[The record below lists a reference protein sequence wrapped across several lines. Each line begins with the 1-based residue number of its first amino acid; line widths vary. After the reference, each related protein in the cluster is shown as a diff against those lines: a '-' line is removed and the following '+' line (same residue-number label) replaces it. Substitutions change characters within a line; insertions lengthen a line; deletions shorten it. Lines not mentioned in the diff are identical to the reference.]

1 MRILSA
7 FIKKEFLQIIR
18 DPSSIMIAFILP
30 TLLSLIYMYGINMD
44 SVNIRLGLKLDDA
57 NPQVMT
63 LAKSFSNNNYIRTH
77 IYDDKDAMYNDIV
90 NSKLQGAVI
99 IPGDFTA
106 SLHSRRTAQV
116 LVITDGSETN
126 TANYVQ
132 SYASG
137 IIYQWLET
145 MHYSKQQ
152 VNLINPQLRIW
163 YNA

>member
-116 LVITDGSETN
+116 LWSSPTVAKPIPPTMYKAMPAVSFISGWKRCI
-126 TANYVQ
+126 TAN
-132 SYASG
+132 SRS
-137 IIYQWLET
+137 I
-145 MHYSKQQ
+145 
-152 VNLINPQLRIW
+152 
-163 YNA
+163 

>member
-63 LAKSFSNNNYIRTH
+63 LAKNPSATTTISELISTM
-77 IYDDKDAMYNDIV
+77 IKMPCTMT
-90 NSKLQGAVI
+90 SS
-99 IPGDFTA
+99 IPNCRA
-106 SLHSRRTAQV
+106 L
-116 LVITDGSETN
+116 
-126 TANYVQ
+126 
-132 SYASG
+132 
-137 IIYQWLET
+137 
-145 MHYSKQQ
+145 
-152 VNLINPQLRIW
+152 
-163 YNA
+163 